1 MTLPPVLKKNNTDL
15 NLWHVLVIFTGLMF
29 AKIAGSFQEG
39 RFNETLLGFSLN
51 FLSARVGSCL
61 NFLIRLPRSSAD
73 LILPFE
79 ISFSYKTTVNEDIS
93 RLTFVVLQ
101 PMSLLS
107 PFLSLNTCTFASF
120 AALLLVLVAKSCC
133 LRIHQLSSE
142 EFLIFNPQ
150 KRTKYLRKT
159 EH

>member
-61 NFLIRLPRSSAD
+61 NFLIGLPRSSAD
-73 LILPFE
+73 LILHFE

-93 RLTFVVLQ
+93 RLTFVSITTNVTIVTISFFEHLHFCF
-101 PMSLLS
+101 LCCS
-107 PFLSLNTCTFASF
+107 PFGF
-120 AALLLVLVAKSCC
+120 
-133 LRIHQLSSE
+133 SS
-142 EFLIFNPQ
+142 
-150 KRTKYLRKT
+150 
-159 EH
+159 